1 MLPHLAIILED
12 VREHALPGR
21 EAVMVNEVMCT
32 LRRMITDGDRRRH
45 VFLDETHRH
54 LRRHHRRRGRHGRDV
69 PPPWRYRE

>member
-1 MLPHLAIILED
+1 
-12 VREHALPGR
+12 
-21 EAVMVNEVMCT
+21 VMCT